1 MSKLSIKIPPHTN
14 NTVMRTQQYEDM
26 VGRIDY
32 GEFCKY
38 IKENQGIS
46 FEKICTKYGEDSEC
60 FKCLVNIWISGW
72 NSFFQAGGRIVE
84 SKNKYYCLSPSNPQ
98 SRQRNPAISMLL

>member
-1 MSKLSIKIPPHTN
+1 MSKLTIKIPPRDN
-14 NTVMRTQQYEDM
+14 NAVMRTNQYEDM

-32 GEFCKY
+32 GEVCKY

-46 FEKICTKYGEDSEC
+46 FEKICAKYGEDSEC

-72 NSFFQAGGRIVE
+72 NTFFQSGGRIIE
-84 SKNKYYCLSPSNPQ
+84 NKNK
-98 SRQRNPAISMLL
+98 